1 MADIAIVMGSISDW
15 TTMIFT
21 ANILDELKITYDK
34 KVISAHRMPIEM
46 SEFAMNAEEN
56 GYKVIIAGAGGAAHL
71 PGMIAASTSLP
82 VVGVPVQSH
91 ALNGM
96 DSLLSIVQ
104 MPSGTPV
111 ATMAIGK
118 AGATNAGIFAAKI
131 CGLYNSKINDTL
143 KAYQLQIRQKSLE
156 SSDLLD

>member
-1 MADIAIVMGSISDW
+1 MAEVAIVMGSISDW
-15 TTMIFT
+15 TTMVFT

-34 KVISAHRMPIEM
+34 KVISAHRMPAEM
-46 SEFAMNAEEN
+46 SEFAMSAEEN

-71 PGMIAASTSLP
+71 PGMIASSTSLP

-91 ALNGM
+91 ALSGM

-104 MPSGTPV
+104 MPAGTPV

-131 CGLYNSKINDTL
+131 CGLYNSKINDAL
-143 KAYQLQIRQKSLE
+143 KVYQLQIRQKSLE

>member
-1 MADIAIVMGSISDW
+1 MAKIAIVMGSISDW
-15 TTMIFT
+15 TTMKFT
-21 ANILDELKITYDK
+21 ANLLDELDIEYDK

-46 SEFAMNAEEN
+46 IKFAESADKN
-56 GYKVIIAGAGGAAHL
+56 GYEVIIAGAGGAAHL
-71 PGMIAASTSLP
+71 PGMIAASTVIP

-91 ALNGM
+91 ALNGI

-104 MPSGTPV
+104 MPAGTPV

-118 AGATNAGIFAAKI
+118 AGATNAGILAAKI
-131 CGLYNSKINDTL
+131 CALSDSTIKDNL
-143 KAYQLQIRQKSLE
+143 KSYQLSLHQKSLE